1 MRWALDGYLKVF
13 WRNAAVWELWP
24 QVLVLSVLGATF
36 LGIARLLSRRWD
48 SREGMARPARRL
60 RHGDHPFGGRVPN
73 LDVLTETYATL
84 AEAQAAGAVDRGWLP
99 RGLPPGTRELR
110 LAHDLDSTRR
120 WGLFNFPPEEGDA
133 LRALTGPEIP
143 LDGLACNPPGRIEWW
158 PVLLRQ
164 QLNGERI
171 KATGLR
177 GYAAKE
183 GDLVLAVNWAQ
194 GRAYYWSRE

>member
-1 MRWALDGYLKVF
+1 MRG
-13 WRNAAVWELWP
+13 WRGLLAVC
-24 QVLVLSVLGATF
+24 VTAITLSA
-36 LGIARLLSRRWD
+36 
-48 SREGMARPARRL
+48 
-60 RHGDHPFGGRVPN
+60 GGCRN

-110 LAHDLDSTRR
+110 LAHDVDSTRR

-133 LRALTGPEIP
+133 LRALAGPEIS

-194 GRAYYWSRE
+194 GRAYYWTGSSDSGLAIEFGAEDWNRTSDTSIFSAVLYQLSYLGTA